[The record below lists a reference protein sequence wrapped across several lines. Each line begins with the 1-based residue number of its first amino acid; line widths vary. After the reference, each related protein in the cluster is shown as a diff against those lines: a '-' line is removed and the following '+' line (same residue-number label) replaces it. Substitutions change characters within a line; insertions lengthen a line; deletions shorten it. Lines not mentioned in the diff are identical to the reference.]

1 MAERADFYVLEGS
14 DTRERLRFAC
24 RVTAKAVDAELRVL
38 VWCSDTAELQA
49 FDDLLWSH
57 AQDSFIPHEPAG
69 PASSWEETPVLLACS
84 EPAPAGAEVLV
95 NLAAHV
101 PAAAASVA
109 RVIEVIDA
117 DPARRQAGRER
128 FKHYRD
134 AGVTTQTHNIGS

>member
-1 MAERADFYVLEGS
+1 VAERADFYVLEGS
-14 DTRERLRFAC
+14 DARERLKFAC
-24 RVTAKAVDAELRVL
+24 RVIGKAVDAELRVL
-38 VWCSDTAELQA
+38 VWCSDPAEMQA

-69 PASSWEETPVLLACS
+69 PESSWDETPVLLACT

-95 NLAAHV
+95 NLTATV
-101 PAAAASVA
+101 PAAAAGVA
-109 RVIEVIDA
+109 RVIEIIDA

-134 AGVTTQTHNIGS
+134 AGAATQTHNIGA